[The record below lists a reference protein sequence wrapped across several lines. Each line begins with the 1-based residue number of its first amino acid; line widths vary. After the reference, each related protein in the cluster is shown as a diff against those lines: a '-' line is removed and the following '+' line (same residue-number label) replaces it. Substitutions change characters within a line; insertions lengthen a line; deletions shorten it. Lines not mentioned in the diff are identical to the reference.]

1 MYFTNFGGGQNAL
14 YTYLTA
20 ILIRICGTYNSVII
34 RLPALILSIIEV
46 IICYKLA
53 REFTGKK
60 TSLLFMLMV
69 TLAPWHIMKSRWGL
83 ESYLL
88 SPLFAFSIYALVKAV
103 KKKSLFI
110 YFIAGALFGLT
121 LYTYA
126 LSYIVVPVFLLLMLI
141 YLIKNKQIKIS
152 QIIVFTIPLAI
163 LAMPLVMLLLVQRG
177 IMEPIYSWITIPKLL
192 ENRTGEI
199 RILNP
204 REILDNLER
213 SFIIDGLLYNRVAGI
228 GPIGFIGLFTAVIGL
243 IDIIRNRKNQE
254 KFSLNVIMIFAFI
267 SNFIL
272 ILFVKDM
279 NINKANGIY
288 ISVIYFGA
296 IGIKYLYKQSKI
308 LLTLTII
315 MYMMT
320 LGIFIYKYYF
330 SEADVVANLF
340 DYDSLELMEYINN
353 NDKYADKKIHTSA
366 VNFIYGLY
374 SKPISPKEFS
384 ESKVIYQGYLTG
396 IIGYSKITSMITFDD
411 LNEDDIYIVDYEI
424 DARKIESKG
433 FQRENFGKYRIL
445 YKD

>member
-1 MYFTNFGGGQNAL
+1 M
-14 YTYLTA
+14 
-20 ILIRICGTYNSVII
+20 
-34 RLPALILSIIEV
+34 
-46 IICYKLA
+46 
-53 REFTGKK
+53 
-60 TSLLFMLMV
+60 
-69 TLAPWHIMKSRWGL
+69 
-83 ESYLL
+83 
-88 SPLFAFSIYALVKAV
+88 
-103 KKKSLFI
+103 FI

-152 QIIVFTIPLAI
+152 QIIVFAIPLAI

-204 REILDNLER
+204 REILDNLEK

-243 IDIIRNRKNQE
+243 TDIIRNRKNQE

-272 ILFVKDM
+272 ILFVEDM
-279 NINKANGIY
+279 NINKANGMY

-340 DYDSLELMEYINN
+340 DYDSLELMEYV

-433 FQRENFGKYRIL
+433 FQRENFGKYIIL

>member
-1 MYFTNFGGGQNAL
+1 M
-14 YTYLTA
+14 
-20 ILIRICGTYNSVII
+20 
-34 RLPALILSIIEV
+34 
-46 IICYKLA
+46 
-53 REFTGKK
+53 
-60 TSLLFMLMV
+60 
-69 TLAPWHIMKSRWGL
+69 
-83 ESYLL
+83 
-88 SPLFAFSIYALVKAV
+88 
-103 KKKSLFI
+103 
-110 YFIAGALFGLT
+110 
-121 LYTYA
+121 
-126 LSYIVVPVFLLLMLI
+126 
-141 YLIKNKQIKIS
+141 
-152 QIIVFTIPLAI
+152 
-163 LAMPLVMLLLVQRG
+163 
-177 IMEPIYSWITIPKLL
+177 
-192 ENRTGEI
+192 
-199 RILNP
+199 
-204 REILDNLER
+204 
-213 SFIIDGLLYNRVAGI
+213 
-228 GPIGFIGLFTAVIGL
+228 FTAVIGL
-243 IDIIRNRKNQE
+243 TDIIRNRKNQE

-272 ILFVKDM
+272 ILFVEDM

-340 DYDSLELMEYINN
+340 DYDSLELMEYV

-433 FQRENFGKYRIL
+433 FQRENFGKKRYVGRHCHSVFTSMYYSFCSYTI
-445 YKD
+445 YN